1 MLRHGTAEGLVL
13 RAARRLIAYEV
24 RVSAAEAGR
33 AYSLVGVDHDVMLS
47 GLGHGVE
54 IVIDHPL
61 AVVTFAKRLDITHIA
76 RLDGIVAVLVHQAV
90 SRFHVTLVVA
100 HAGRSLVMH
109 HELDALGVRIG
120 IQGVD
125 VEIRIRGQEI
135 EHIVLVAVCPL
146 FPAYVPTLDQQR
158 VESVRRGEIDVLAHI
173 GVVGGM
179 AAVRRGGGV
188 VEAVKLDRRR
198 LRVVPTARAGNHL
211 PPYSHILHRMD
222 PADIVESAG
231 FIQVK
236 DHAALELLHGS
247 LGDLD
252 GAPGRHAG
260 RLQTTL
266 PAFGIGR
273 QERAEVLA
281 LGQQV
286 HAGIIDQRSFMDVD
300 VEPLRGLH
308 LQRSLHSARAVE
320 RRA

>member
-1 MLRHGTAEGLVL
+1 
-13 RAARRLIAYEV
+13 
-24 RVSAAEAGR
+24 
-33 AYSLVGVDHDVMLS
+33 
-47 GLGHGVE
+47 
-54 IVIDHPL
+54 
-61 AVVTFAKRLDITHIA
+61 
-76 RLDGIVAVLVHQAV
+76 
-90 SRFHVTLVVA
+90 
-100 HAGRSLVMH
+100 MH

-125 VEIRIRGQEI
+125 VEIRIRSQEVKD
-135 EHIVLVAVCPL
+135 IVLVAVGPL
-146 FPAYVPTLDQQR
+146 FPADVPALDQQG
-158 VESVRRGEIDVLAHI
+158 VETVRRSEIDVLAHVGI
-173 GVVGGM
+173 VGGM

-198 LRVVPTARAGNHL
+198 LRVVPTARTSDHL
-211 PPYSHILHRMD
+211 PPYSHVLHRMD
-222 PADIVESAG
+222 PADVVESAG
-231 FIQVK
+231 FVQVK
-236 DHAALELLHGS
+236 DYAALELLHGS

-281 LGQQV
+281 LCQQV
-286 HAGIIDQRSFMDVD
+286 HAGIIDQCGFVDID